1 MILGLIK
8 LSCLCNRPI
17 HCWDNE
23 WNKWYYAKFISNMFL
38 INYLF
43 LLIIL
48 HAELHIFGYWVLK
61 KKCLGICN
69 ECQIIFADCSD
80 TSYQLFNL
88 WSALTDRLTRII
100 NPVVHIL
107 RSMET
112 GFNSFECQKGEIK
125 WSQVK
130 RKIYKLAGLAATFWL
145 SKWYLHYD
153 FT

>member
-1 MILGLIK
+1 MYSLMTLKLFDKKKTDLCVNFKKWWKILYITTRWNPNWSNWIVTSPPLILGLIK
-8 LSCLCNRPI
+8 LSCLCNRPN
-17 HCWDNE
+17 NE

-88 WSALTDRLTRII
+88 WSALTDRLTI
-100 NPVVHIL
+100 N
-107 RSMET
+107 
-112 GFNSFECQKGEIK
+112 
-125 WSQVK
+125 
-130 RKIYKLAGLAATFWL
+130 
-145 SKWYLHYD
+145 
-153 FT
+153 

>member
-1 MILGLIK
+1 MTLVIGLCLTHKCILWWHWNYLIKKKDLCVNFKKWWKILYITTRWNPNLANWIVTSPPLILGLIK

-69 ECQIIFADCSD
+69 ECQIIFAD
-80 TSYQLFNL
+80 FL
-88 WSALTDRLTRII
+88 W
-100 NPVVHIL
+100 H
-107 RSMET
+107 
-112 GFNSFECQKGEIK
+112 
-125 WSQVK
+125 
-130 RKIYKLAGLAATFWL
+130 
-145 SKWYLHYD
+145 
-153 FT
+153 